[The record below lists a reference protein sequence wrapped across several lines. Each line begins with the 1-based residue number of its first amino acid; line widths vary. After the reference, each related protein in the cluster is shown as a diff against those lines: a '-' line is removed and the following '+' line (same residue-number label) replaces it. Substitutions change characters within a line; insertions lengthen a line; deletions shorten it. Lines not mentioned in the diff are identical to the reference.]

1 MCKYTLFFTALVS
14 FFLFSNC
21 AANSDGN
28 HPRGSEISITWEL
41 LSVQLESQHKSRV
54 AFTFVNNGRR
64 PLGNSGW
71 VIYFNQI
78 SGYVIPESLTAE
90 IRIENITGE
99 YYKLYPTRD
108 FQPLKPG
115 QCKTFEQD

>member
-1 MCKYTLFFTALVS
+1 MHKYTLFFTVLFS

-28 HPRGSEISITWEL
+28 HPRGSEISTTWEL
-41 LSVQLESQHKSRV
+41 LSVQLESKHKSRV

-64 PLGNSGW
+64 LLGNSGW

-78 SGYVIPESLTAE
+78 AEHVIPESLTAE